1 MRASNFLF
9 SILCLALSFQLGC
22 STAEK
27 GDLNTPEG
35 AFASA
40 EALEKDDRYEEA
52 IARYAEVKNKH
63 PYSRFA
69 TMSELKIADVHFK
82 REAFIEAQGAY
93 QLFKEFHPKHPQSD
107 YVTYRLAMSYFNQLP
122 TSIDRDLSAA
132 DKAILY
138 FDEVATSY
146 PSSTHVT
153 ESKEKKAA
161 ALKMLG
167 EKEMYVA
174 RFYYKQKKFD
184 SAMKRYEFLLKTYP
198 NLGFDPEALLG
209 AANSAS
215 KSGER
220 ERALQ
225 HVRTLNAKFPQTDEA
240 QRAKNEF
247 GDAR

>member
-1 MRASNFLF
+1 MGLG
-9 SILCLALSFQLGC
+9 LAFQVGC
-22 STAEK
+22 SSADKHDINTA
-27 GDLNTPEG
+27 DG
-35 AFASA
+35 AYASA
-40 EALEKDDRYEEA
+40 EALEKDERYEEA

-63 PYSRFA
+63 PYSKYA
-69 TMSELKIADVHFK
+69 TMSELRIADVHYK

-107 YVTYRLAMSYFNQLP
+107 YVTFRLAMSFFNQLP

-138 FDEVATSY
+138 FDEVLTSY
-146 PSSTHVT
+146 PSSPHVA
-153 ESKEKKAA
+153 EAKEKKAV

-167 EKEMYVA
+167 EKELYVA
-174 RFYYKQKKFD
+174 RFYFKQKKYD
-184 SAMKRYEFLLKTYP
+184 SALKRYEYLLKSYP

-209 AANSAS
+209 AANSANR
-215 KSGER
+215 SGER

-225 HVRTLNAKFPQTDEA
+225 HVRNLYAKFPQTDEA